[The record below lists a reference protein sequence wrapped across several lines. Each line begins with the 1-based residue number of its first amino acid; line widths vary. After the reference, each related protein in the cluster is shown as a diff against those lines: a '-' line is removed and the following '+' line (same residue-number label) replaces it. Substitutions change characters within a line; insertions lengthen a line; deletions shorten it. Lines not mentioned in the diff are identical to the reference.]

1 MPSSVERRRLLASP
15 QGRRVLVA
23 GLGVQGLSAAR
34 LLHDR
39 GAQILLA
46 DDSPF
51 ALVEQ
56 RLADS
61 GFDGRGMT
69 LLEHGLRREDMRDL
83 DFVVLSAGVPRAHLA
98 ISAALSAGIP
108 VVNEIEVA
116 AAHLPETTFLGITG
130 TNGKST
136 TTTMLGAI
144 LQRVSPASFVGGNL
158 GTPLCDALLSGAT
171 PKLAALE
178 LSSYQLETIEALSL
192 VAGVIT
198 GLAPDHLDRYPSL
211 EAYWMAKA
219 NLLCLLGQK
228 GVAVLNAQDS
238 NSQRVLRPLH
248 PGMAFDFGV
257 NPGADGVALEGRT
270 LAVKSTTLRATIDVC
285 NERIVGHHNLMNAAA
300 ACAAALAAGLSVE
313 ACQDGLRDWPGI
325 EHRLERLGVARGIEW
340 FNDSKA
346 TNVDAAVT
354 ALRSFS
360 SGVHLIAGGK
370 GKGSS
375 YAPLVEASVGRV
387 VSVYVIGE
395 DAEPI
400 ARAYEGHLPVAR
412 VGTLDN
418 AVAQICE
425 QATPGHTLLL
435 APACASFDQFP
446 NYKARGESLR
456 RLFSLYGGRP

>member
-1 MPSSVERRRLLASP
+1 M
-15 QGRRVLVA
+15 
-23 GLGVQGLSAAR
+23 QGLSAAR
-34 LLHDR
+34 LLRDR
-39 GAQILLA
+39 GAQIFLA
-46 DDSPF
+46 DDSPL

-56 RLADS
+56 RLANSD
-61 GFDGRGMT
+61 FDTRGMT
-69 LLEHGLRREDMRDL
+69 LLEDGLRPEAVFEI

-98 ISAALSAGIP
+98 ISAALSAGVP
-108 VVNEIEVA
+108 VVSEVEVA
-116 AAHLPETTFLGITG
+116 AAHLPETTFVGITG

-136 TTTMLGAI
+136 TTTILGSI
-144 LQRVSPASFVGGNL
+144 LQRVSPAIFVGGNL
-158 GTPLCDALLSGAT
+158 GIPLCDALLQGTA

-192 VAGVIT
+192 AAGVIT

-211 EAYWMAKA
+211 DAYWMAKA
-219 NLLCLLGQK
+219 NLLNLMGQE

-238 NSQRVLRPLH
+238 NSRRVLFPLRD
-248 PGMAFDFGV
+248 GMAFDFGV

-270 LAVKSTTLRATIDVC
+270 LAVNTPTNRGTIDLC

-300 ACAAALAAGLSVE
+300 ACAAAISVGIPVD
-313 ACQDGLRDWPGI
+313 ACHEGLRDWPGI

-354 ALRSFS
+354 ALRSFTT
-360 SGVHLIAGGK
+360 GVHLIAGGK

-400 ARAYEGHLPVAR
+400 ARAYEGRLPVAR

-425 QATPGHTLLL
+425 QAAPGQTLLL

-446 NYKARGESLR
+446 NYKVRGESLR